1 MYMNMFKEN
10 IYLNTRNIYYLYK
23 YKIKR
28 FQSYEKGRK
37 FIKKV

>member
-10 IYLNTRNIYYLYK
+10 IYLNTKNIYYLYT

-28 FQSYEKGRK
+28 FQSNEKK
-37 FIKKV
+37 EKI